1 MNIVDKSAGIHC
13 VALICY
19 AVHPGSSLN
28 LQACLLFSVGH
39 LKKKTKSG
47 IEPGPSLL
55 ETGGSV
61 LFLSAVF
68 VYPGMGAGRSFT
80 SLRGNEAEPGP
91 RVWF

>member
-1 MNIVDKSAGIHC
+1 M
-13 VALICY
+13 
-19 AVHPGSSLN
+19 P
-28 LQACLLFSVGH
+28 ACLLFSVGH
-39 LKKKTKSG
+39 LKKKTKRG
-47 IEPGPSLL
+47 TEPGPSLL
-55 ETGGSV
+55 ETGGPV